1 MISISEHIEYL
12 IHRHDCVVV
21 PGWGAFIA
29 QYQPAILDAAKGI
42 INPPTRSVAFNASVT
57 HNDGLLI
64 TSITRRESISYNDA
78 TKAIA
83 NEVEV
88 MRYQLEHDKEV
99 ALGHIGVFRKEK
111 GTMIFEPLTSNFISS
126 AFIGLP
132 SVKISALS
140 STGQDKRTETT
151 AERKKKDVIYL
162 PISRNIFKAVA
173 SFAILIGLGITL
185 STPVILDEQHS
196 NYASFSSI
204 KVTAPEKAR
213 PIFNEPA
220 PDAELF
226 IAMPD
231 ATEAISIA
239 DTTVHDISSNLIQTD
254 AFGDFRCN
262 DSDSYCL
269 IVASLASRE
278 LAEEYISER
287 GNQAMHILETGG
299 KYRIYVATGA
309 TTAQALEPTHS
320 ESFSAQYPA
329 AWVCRR

>member
-29 QYQPAILDAAKGI
+29 QYQPAQLDAVKGI
-42 INPPTRSVAFNASVT
+42 INPPTRCVVFNASVT

-64 TSITRRESISYNDA
+64 TSITRRESITYDEA

-99 ALGHIGVFRKEK
+99 ALGHIGVFRKVD
-111 GTMIFEPLTSNFISS
+111 GTMIFEPLISNFISS
-126 AFIGLP
+126 EFMGLP
-132 SVKISALS
+132 SVKISELS
-140 STGQDKRTETT
+140 STIKDTEIE
-151 AERKKKDVIYL
+151 ADIKRKKKDVIYL

-185 STPVILDEQHS
+185 STPIILDEQHS
-196 NYASFSSI
+196 NYASLSSI

-213 PIFNEPA
+213 PVYNDPA

-231 ATEAISIA
+231 ATEAIAIA
-239 DTTVHDISSNLIQTD
+239 DTTSHDISSNLVQID
-254 AFGDFRCN
+254 AIDNFRCN
-262 DSDSYCL
+262 DSDTYCL

-287 GNQAMHILETGG
+287 GNRAMHILETGG

-309 TTAQALEPTHS
+309 TTDQALEPTRS
-320 ESFSAQYPA
+320 EAFSAQYPA